1 MTHCK
6 SRYECVFVY
15 EFEYLPT
22 YLPTHVFVTLSVE
35 AYRAKINEILCH
47 LIPTRKA
54 KVRRNLSTYA
64 QFAVVNLR
72 FGKWNCVYERE
83 REATWVSEID
93 TDSER
98 VCVWERDIVRL
109 LIIIGCL
116 GVNSRCQNQSEV
128 RERRKF
134 LGEINQTLFSFNS

>member
-83 REATWVSEID
+83 RGNVSE
-93 TDSER
+93 
-98 VCVWERDIVRL
+98 
-109 LIIIGCL
+109 
-116 GVNSRCQNQSEV
+116 
-128 RERRKF
+128 
-134 LGEINQTLFSFNS
+134 